1 MEEQNYI
8 EGIEPITDKSLF
20 DEQEQQPTKAYKVTE
35 TKNGV
40 AIKLE
45 GYEISFI
52 RIIKD
57 TRFNKYSILVRDVD
71 GMALKL
77 NKSADSRVVA
87 ATLFRMEEREG
98 KRRT

>member
-1 MEEQNYI
+1 MEEQDYDNI
-8 EGIEPITDKSLF
+8 NKSLF

-45 GYEISFI
+45 GYPLQFI

-57 TRFNKYSILVRDVD
+57 TRFHKYSILLRDID
-71 GMALKL
+71 GWALKL
-77 NKSADSRVVA
+77 NKSADNRVVA
-87 ATLFRMEEREG
+87 ATLFRMEEKEE

>member
-1 MEEQNYI
+1 MEEQDYN
-8 EGIEPITDKSLF
+8 EGIEPIKDRSLF
-20 DEQEQQPTKAYKVTE
+20 DEEQKPTKAYKVTE

-52 RIIKD
+52 RIVKD

-87 ATLFRMEEREG
+87 ATLFRMEEKEE

>member
-1 MEEQNYI
+1 MDENI
-8 EGIEPITDKSLF
+8 NINGTLF

-35 TKNGV
+35 TRNGV

-45 GYEISFI
+45 GYPLSFI

-57 TRFNKYSILVRDVD
+57 TRFHKYSILMRDVD
-71 GMALKL
+71 GWALKL
-77 NKSADSRVVA
+77 NKSEDSRLIT
-87 ATLFRMEEREG
+87 ATLFRMEEKKE